1 MDVQPYTLGATDEEG
16 LAIWL
21 LEKQIAREKANKKPS
36 DDDYESEHRF
46 LHGDDDS

>member
-1 MDVQPYTLGATDEEG
+1 MDVQPYTLGATDEED
-16 LAIWL
+16 LAIWM
-21 LEKQIAREKANKKPS
+21 LEKKIAREQTKTKTP